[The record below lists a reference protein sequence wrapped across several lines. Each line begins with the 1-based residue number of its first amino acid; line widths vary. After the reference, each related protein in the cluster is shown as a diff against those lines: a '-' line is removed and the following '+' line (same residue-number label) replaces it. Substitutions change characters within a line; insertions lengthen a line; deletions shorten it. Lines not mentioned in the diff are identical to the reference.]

1 PFLLDVQLQLFN
13 GLHCRISLFRDPDEA
28 HSVLVRTKR
37 FNSGWLEELQKGDLK
52 RECLEEK
59 CSYEEAREVFEHQ
72 EATWH
77 PAVPDSCE
85 SSPCLNGGSCLVL
98 PASYNCL
105 CPPPFSGLN
114 CELDDHVR
122 PETCLLENGG
132 CEHFCDQDERGE
144 RVNCSCADGYF
155 LNADGQSCMPKDS
168 ITCGMT
174 PVLQDPNKAK
184 KLDPRARIV
193 GGQECPK
200 GECPW
205 QVLLLYHGKGFCGG
219 IIIKPMWILTAS
231 HCLEDTDAQFLNVVA
246 GEHNTMVEEGTEQVI
261 QVAQILMHERYEKK
275 TADNDIALLRLASPV
290 VYTPYAVPAC
300 LPTKSLAERDLWAIS
315 IHPVMSGWGRL
326 SLHGSTARLLQ
337 RLALPRVPLQE
348 CRLHTKLNITRN
360 MLCAGLQRGGQDA
373 CKGDSGGPLV
383 TRYKKTWFLT
393 GVVSWGN
400 GCADNNMYG
409 IYTKV
414 SNFLDW
420 IQHQMTRW

>member
-1 PFLLDVQLQLFN
+1 LCFYPC
-13 GLHCRISLFRDPDEA
+13 HC
-28 HSVLVRTKR
+28 VLVRTKR

-114 CELDDHVR
+114 CELGKVTSHVSFTKITSILLCSVDDHVR

-155 LNADGQSCMPKDS
+155 LNADGQNS